1 MARSYGHVIVDEAQ
15 DLTPMQLRMVGR
27 RIAGGAATVLGD
39 LAQATGLWSYSTWS
53 EICGHLGLDGADV
66 EELVHAYRVPREIM
80 EVAVPVLA
88 LTAPSITAPVPFRDG
103 GEQPVFNLVARDDR
117 AAEAVRVAQERH
129 LSGGTA
135 AIIAPS
141 NLLESL
147 RAEPGSTD
155 WAGWAGEIGRAGW
168 LVAR

>member
-1 MARSYGHVIVDEAQ
+1 AEGILSDVEKRLLYRKPVERLDQVDWSTSDLPLIDEVQELIEPMARSYGHVIVDEAQ

-88 LTAPSITAPVPFRDG
+88 LTAPS
-103 GEQPVFNLVARDDR
+103 
-117 AAEAVRVAQERH
+117 
-129 LSGGTA
+129 
-135 AIIAPS
+135 
-141 NLLESL
+141 
-147 RAEPGSTD
+147 
-155 WAGWAGEIGRAGW
+155 
-168 LVAR
+168 